1 MYRYGEAACVL
12 TVLAG
17 LRPGPVSNQFLVW
30 EDYDAVGA
38 VYKLNSAGPTDSSKA
53 PGFNP

>member
-38 VYKLNSAGPTDSSKA
+38 VYKLNSAVTRTL
-53 PGFNP
+53 